1 MNVISSTDFGTP
13 TGVDISGE
21 YAIVQQAVD
30 EDVGLLAV
38 VVALRGLS
46 GGNATRELRVY
57 LDGVDIV
64 GASTDNVPANQ
75 ADRFFPES
83 LGATTT
89 RLSVLIPAV
98 RAGQTIDVRVRSSHA
113 GDTDVAGTCQ
123 IVNCDLFTAAQAAAM
138 LSELHLCKAALVNRQ
153 VQTITTG
160 VVQIM
165 DDDGVTPLRTL
176 TPTVDDVNAPTQNVL
191 AAE

>member
-1 MNVISSTDFGTP
+1 MIVISSTDFGTP
-13 TGVDISGE
+13 TGANITGE
-21 YAIVQQAVD
+21 YAIVQQALA

-46 GGNATRELRVY
+46 SGSATRELRVY
-57 LDGVDIV
+57 LDGVAIA
-64 GASTDNVPANQ
+64 GASSDNVPANQ
-75 ADRFFPES
+75 SDRFFPES

-98 RAGQTIDVRVRSSHA
+98 RAGQTIDVRIRSSHA
-113 GDTDVAGTCQ
+113 GDTAVAGTCE
-123 IVNCDLFTAAQAAAM
+123 IVNCDLFTAGQAAA
-138 LSELHLCKAALVNRQ
+138 LLNELHLCKAALVNRQ
-153 VQTITTG
+153 VQTIATG

-176 TPTVDDVNAPTQNVL
+176 TPIVDDVNAPTQNVL
-191 AAE
+191 GVE